1 MAAPHPAVATAA
13 DAEGDE
19 FNLIVGRESC
29 TLISQG
35 AEAVRLQGGGEA

>member
-1 MAAPHPAVATAA
+1 MAALHPSVTSAA

-19 FNLIVGRESC
+19 FNLIVSRESC

-35 AEAVRLQGGGEA
+35 AEAVRGSR

>member
-1 MAAPHPAVATAA
+1 MAAPHQSVTAAA

-35 AEAVRLQGGGEA
+35 AEAVSVSP